1 MEKIIEVHG
10 LQKSFGKVQAVCG
23 IEFCVE
29 RGKLFAFLGPNGA
42 GKSTTIDMLCTLSR
56 PDGGSA
62 LIDGYEL
69 GKEDGQIRKSI
80 GVVFQD
86 SMLDPLLTVRENLM
100 TRARFYGMG
109 RRELRAAVRTA
120 AGTAGVSGPA
130 LRQAFR
136 RPTQTGGYCTGSGTH
151 AENPVFGRAY
161 HRP

>member
-1 MEKIIEVHG
+1 MGRESRMEKIIEVHG

-86 SMLDPLLTVRENLM
+86 SMLDPLLTVR
-100 TRARFYGMG
+100 RI
-109 RRELRAAVRTA
+109 
-120 AGTAGVSGPA
+120 
-130 LRQAFR
+130 
-136 RPTQTGGYCTGSGTH
+136 
-151 AENPVFGRAY
+151 
-161 HRP
+161 